1 MIESLS
7 SSLLAV
13 LLLAASLLASA
24 HILLSKEDVRA
35 AIGWLAVVWI
45 APGVG
50 AFLYILLGINRIRR
64 RAEQRRRRRLGEAR
78 GRPAERGPALTALD
92 PAADPRFAAHAR
104 LAWEL
109 THLPLTRGNSLR
121 PLIDGDEAYPAM
133 LAAIDG
139 AQRSLA
145 LSTYI
150 FEWDVVGRAFADALA
165 RAARRGVKVCVL
177 VDAMGSLFVAPR
189 LRRLG
194 VPARAF
200 NMPSPNHAAFLNL
213 RTHRKLL
220 IADGRQAFTGGMN
233 IRDVHQRGGEKP
245 FAAQDVMFAIDGPV
259 VGQLMEVFAED
270 WQFAGGE
277 VLTGPD
283 WFPAL
288 AEQPGGAVC
297 RAVPDGPDKQFS
309 SVGWILESALAA
321 AQREVLIATP
331 YFLPDLGLVAALAQ
345 AALRGVEVHVLI
357 PERSNYRVVGWAAMA
372 QLRPLIEH
380 GCRVH
385 LTPPPF
391 DHAKLTVVDGYWTL
405 IGSSNWDTRSFRL
418 NFELNCEVYDAP
430 FAARVEAILKDRIA
444 ASRPLTREAIA
455 RRPLALRLR
464 DRAAWLMS
472 PYL

>member
-1 MIESLS
+1 MIETLS
-7 SSLLAV
+7 SSLLAL

-45 APGVG
+45 APAVGV
-50 AFLYILLGINRIRR
+50 FLYLLLGINRIRR
-64 RAEQRRRRRLGEAR
+64 RAEQRRRRRLGNVRERRADR
-78 GRPAERGPALTALD
+78 GQPLPALD
-92 PAADPRFAAHAR
+92 PGADARFAAHAR

-109 THLPLTRGNSLR
+109 TRLPLTRGNSLH

-133 LAAIDG
+133 LRAIDG
-139 AQRSLA
+139 AERSLA

-150 FEWDVVGRAFADALA
+150 FQWDVVGRAFADALA

-177 VDAMGSLFVAPR
+177 VDAMGSLFIAPR
-189 LRRLG
+189 LRQRG

-200 NMPSPNHAAFLNL
+200 NMPSLNHAAFLNL

-220 IADGRQAFTGGMN
+220 IVDGRHAFTGGMN
-233 IRDVHQRGGEKP
+233 IRDVHQRAGVKP

-270 WQFAGGE
+270 WQFAGGAA
-277 VLTGPD
+277 LAGPD

-288 AEQPGGAVC
+288 AEHPGGAVC
-297 RAVPDGPDKQFS
+297 RTVPDGPDMQFS

-321 AQREVLIATP
+321 AQKEVLIATP
-331 YFLPDLGLVAALAQ
+331 YFLPDLGLIAALAQ
-345 AALRGVEVHVLI
+345 AALRGVAVHILI
-357 PERSNYRVVGWAAMA
+357 PERNNYRVFDWAAMA
-372 QLRPLIEH
+372 QLAPLIEY
-380 GCRVH
+380 GCRVY
-385 LTPPPF
+385 LNPPPF
-391 DHAKLTVVDGYWTL
+391 DHTKLTVIDRYWAL

-418 NFELNCEVYDAP
+418 NFELNCEVYDTP
-430 FAARVEAILKDRIA
+430 FAERVHAILQERIA
-444 ASRPLTREAIA
+444 RARPLTRAA
-455 RRPLALRLR
+455 LDRRPLALRLR

>member
-7 SSLLAV
+7 SSLLAF

-45 APGVG
+45 APGAG
-50 AFLYILLGINRIRR
+50 AFLYILLGVNRIRR
-64 RAEQRRRRRLGEAR
+64 RAEQRRRRRLGDMR
-78 GRPAERGPALTALD
+78 DRPVDRGPSLTALD
-92 PAADPRFAAHAR
+92 PRADTRFAAHAR
-104 LAWEL
+104 LAREL
-109 THLPLTRGNSLR
+109 TRLPLTRGNSLR

-150 FEWDVVGRAFADALA
+150 FEWDLVGRAFADALA
-165 RAARRGVKVCVL
+165 RAARRGVKVRVL

-233 IRDVHQRGGEKP
+233 IRDVHQRAGEKP
-245 FAAQDVMFAIDGPV
+245 FAARDVMFAIDGPV

-270 WQFAGGE
+270 WQFAGGD
-277 VLTGPD
+277 VLVGPD

-288 AEQPGGAVC
+288 AEQADGAVC

-309 SVGWILESALAA
+309 SVGWILESALAT
-321 AQREVLIATP
+321 AQEKVLIATP
-331 YFLPDLGLVAALAQ
+331 YFLPDLGLIAALAQ
-345 AALRGVEVHVLI
+345 AALRGVEVRILI

-380 GCRVH
+380 GCKVH

-391 DHAKLTVVDGYWTL
+391 DHVKLTVIDGYWAL

-418 NFELNCEVYDAP
+418 NFELNCEVYDAS
-430 FAARVEAILKDRIA
+430 FAGRVEAILEDRIA
-444 ASRPLTREAIA
+444 AARPLTREAVA